1 MMLAKKLL
9 RLLFALILCF
19 QCVACAGEPK
29 TVEPEITA
37 IYLSQNSIEMEMD
50 ESYQMQYTILPE
62 TVTGYTL
69 SWKSTDDSV
78 ATVDSMGL
86 IKAVA
91 PGTTRVICSTP
102 DGITDVCEVT
112 VKEPSAIE
120 QLNED
125 EKDLFERISA
135 DSLTL
140 FNNDPSSVRI
150 GGLYYSDEDAKERF
164 SSSKSM
170 LVRIEGANRSG
181 GVDTIW
187 VLLWSSKTG
196 GLVGAHAWTSSQFN
210 KSALTIYS
218 PIPIEETVMNV
229 AKVNAA
235 LEEYWETQHR

>member
-9 RLLFALILCF
+9 CLLFALILCF

-37 IYLSQNSIEMEMD
+37 IYLNENSIEMEME
-50 ESYQMQYTILPE
+50 ESYQLQYTVMPE
-62 TVTGYTL
+62 TVAGYTL
-69 SWKSTDDSV
+69 SWKSTDTSI

-86 IKAVA
+86 VKAVA
-91 PGTTRVICSTP
+91 PGSTRIICSTP

-140 FNNDPSSVRI
+140 FKNDPSSVRI
-150 GGLYYSDEDAKERF
+150 RGLYYSDEGAKERF

-170 LVRIEGANRSG
+170 LVRIEGANKFG

-187 VLLWSSKTG
+187 ILLWSSSTG
-196 GLVGAHAWTSSQFN
+196 GLVGANAWTSSQFN
-210 KSALTIYS
+210 KSALKIYN
-218 PIPIEETVMNV
+218 PIPIEEAVMDY

-235 LEEYWETQHR
+235 LEEYWET